1 SKALR
6 RSSREI
12 VDLARERA
20 LAMAPTERPAAVI
33 TPIWS
38 LSSSDRCEEAG
49 IATLPK
55 VLISHADTKSA
66 GGVALRVRT
75 QAPPRCRMTDQ
86 KKETAPPSLGGI
98 SWVFARYANFTLGG
112 GNATTA
118 ALHHELLEKRHWLND
133 DRFAL
138 CYALA
143 RLTPGTNLL

>member
-1 SKALR
+1 PLSKALR

-75 QAPPRCRMTDQ
+75 QDQ
-86 KKETAPPSLGGI
+86 PFCKALRLVCLALSSPMKLQYLKILSLNTARS
-98 SWVFARYANFTLGG
+98 
-112 GNATTA
+112 
-118 ALHHELLEKRHWLND
+118 
-133 DRFAL
+133 
-138 CYALA
+138 
-143 RLTPGTNLL
+143 